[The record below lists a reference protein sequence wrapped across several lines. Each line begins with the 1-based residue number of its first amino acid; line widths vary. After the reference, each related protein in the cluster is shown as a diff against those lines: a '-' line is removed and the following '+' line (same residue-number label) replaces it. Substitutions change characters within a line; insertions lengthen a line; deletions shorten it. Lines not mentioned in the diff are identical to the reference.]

1 MRTRKI
7 GDYMSLVIQDLSVIT
22 KNNEKEIL
30 KNFSLTIESGEIH
43 AIMGPNGTGKSTLS
57 KVMMGSSDYQ
67 VIKGD
72 ILYNDT
78 SILPLTVDERSRL
91 GIFLAMQSPISIEG
105 VTNSEFLRT
114 ALNARRKENIGI
126 YQFMKEMETGM
137 QDLKMDSSMMHR
149 SINENFSGGERKKNE
164 ILQLKILKPQFI
176 ILDELDSGLDVDSLK
191 IVCENILDYKKE
203 NPECAILIITH
214 YSKILDYLI
223 PNYVHIMK
231 EGEIK
236 KTGSLSLAKEIE
248 KNGYVLENTM
258 SGNTVNGLIHDE

>member
-1 MRTRKI
+1 MRTKKI
-7 GDYMSLVIQDLSVIT
+7 GDKMNLVIKDLEVVT
-22 KNNEKEIL
+22 KNQEKEIL
-30 KNFSLTIESGEIH
+30 KNFSLTISSGEIH

-57 KVMMGSSDYQ
+57 KVIMGSSDYQ
-67 VIKGD
+67 VIGGD
-72 ILYNDT
+72 ILYNNT

-114 ALNARRKENIGI
+114 ALNARREENVGI

-137 QDLKMDSSMMHR
+137 KELKMDSKMMHR

-164 ILQLKILKPQFI
+164 ILQLKVLKPQFI

-191 IVCENILDYKKE
+191 VVCDNILEYKKE
-203 NPECAILIITH
+203 NPECSILIITH
-214 YSKILDYLI
+214 YTKILDYLI

-231 EGEIK
+231 EGEII
-236 KTGSLSLAKEIE
+236 KTGSASLAKQIE
-248 KNGYVLENTM
+248 KNGFIIANSTSESM
-258 SGNTVNGLIHDE
+258 NGLVHDE